1 MKKHIFIKTACL
13 ILTAAL
19 LLAGCRS
26 QKTQQDSV
34 IDTSSMES
42 FTEIPSSS
50 SQPVSSEQSSMVQQ
64 SSNAAVT
71 SSKPVS
77 SSTQSSSVQSSSAQS
92 SSTPTVADTSDEMRA
107 IWFTYIELD
116 SILRNKTAQQ
126 FKLAI
131 EERFDKCVKLG
142 MNTVI
147 VQVRSHADAIYPSQ
161 YYPTAVH
168 FTNKRTN
175 SAPFDALQIMIEAA
189 HNRGLEFHAWVNP
202 FRGQRETH
210 ALAEN
215 DPMKTY
221 KNMTY
226 LYDGIYYL
234 DPAYS
239 QVRELIV
246 NGIKEIVT
254 NYAVDGIH
262 FDDRFYPARDESIDQ
277 YSYMLYG
284 NGRTRKQFRLDNV
297 NTLVKEIYNTI
308 KSIKNIPFGISP
320 QGNVNNNYY
329 TCFADVKLWAST
341 AGYVDYIAPQL
352 YWSYG
357 EGSLPFEKALPIWQ
371 EMVTC
376 EQVQL
381 LIGLAPYKVG
391 LKPEWTVG
399 DILAREIA
407 DSRKSSQYA
416 GFIMYR
422 YDYYVDTVCDIERQ
436 NVNALL
442 GVK

>member
-1 MKKHIFIKTACL
+1 MKKQILIQSACL
-13 ILTAAL
+13 VLTVIL

-34 IDTSSMES
+34 IDTSSMQS
-42 FTEIPSSS
+42 VVLPSSS
-50 SQPVSSEQSSMVQQ
+50 EQSISSEQSSTLQ
-64 SSNAAVT
+64 SSSQTVGSSKKPTSSASASSMSS

-77 SSTQSSSVQSSSAQS
+77 S
-92 SSTPTVADTSDEMRA
+92 TPVVTEKTDEMRA
-107 IWFTYIELD
+107 MWFTYIELD
-116 SILRNKTAQQ
+116 SVLRNKTAQQ
-126 FKLAI
+126 FKASVDGW
-131 EERFDKCVKLG
+131 FDNCVKLG

-189 HNRGLEFHAWVNP
+189 HKRGLEFHAWVNP
-202 FRGQRETH
+202 FRGHREAH

-234 DPAYS
+234 DPAYP

-254 NYAVDGIH
+254 KYDVDGIH
-262 FDDRFYPARDESIDQ
+262 FDDRFYPVRDESIDQ
-277 YSYMLYG
+277 YSYTLYG

-297 NTLVKEIYNTI
+297 NTLIKEIYNTI

-329 TCFADVKLWAST
+329 TCFADVKLWSST

-357 EGSLPFEKALPIWQ
+357 EGTLPFEKALPIWQ

-376 EQVQL
+376 PQVKL
-381 LIGLAPYKVG
+381 IIGLAPYKVG
-391 LKPEWTVG
+391 VKPEWTAG
-399 DILAREIA
+399 NILAREIV

-422 YDYYVDTVCDIERQ
+422 YDFYVADVCKTERQ
-436 NVNALL
+436 NVNTLL